1 MGHPGSGIPRC
12 GHGLRACGW
21 PGRWSLVLLGD
32 EPDTARGKRWFWNG
46 CSTGSGTVAL
56 WHETKQCFA
65 SVILCAVD
73 PVRWV
78 PRNNVIFVGL
88 VALLGAFL
96 LSYSLATEMLNFGA
110 LLAFIG
116 VNAAAF
122 VRYFVRA
129 SAKRLANLVL
139 PDFRSDD
146 LLAALAKPEPGGNAG
161 GRALDGCW
169 HCVRRVEN
177 ARVSHGFDQFRDPLR
192 GGDLNENN
200 DRLRVL
206 LRRKLLGTNHES
218 CRGHGFGVFSGKPV
232 GLGSLRLTALVPP
245 AQYRRDDKNE
255 IHHAS

>member
-1 MGHPGSGIPRC
+1 VDTAYVHVAGRVAGPWFFLAMNLTLLVASVGSGMGAQLGAARLLYGMGRSNALPRSFF
-12 GHGLRACGW
+12 G
-21 PGRWSLVLLGD
+21 
-32 EPDTARGKRWFWNG
+32 
-46 CSTGSGTVAL
+46 
-56 WHETKQCFA
+56 
-65 SVILCAVD
+65 AVD